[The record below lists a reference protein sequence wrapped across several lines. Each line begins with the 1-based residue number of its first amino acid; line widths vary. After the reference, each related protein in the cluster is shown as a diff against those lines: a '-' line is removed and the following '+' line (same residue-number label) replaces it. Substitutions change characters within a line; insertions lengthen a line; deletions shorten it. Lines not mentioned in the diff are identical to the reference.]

1 MLKNLGI
8 GLALFTAFVFL
19 GLNIAYSQLIS
30 PLYFR
35 QVIDE
40 KNSIVAYLKSI
51 RTLPTFQ
58 HDLILY
64 KNLYGREIE
73 DQVFYDES
81 VRREKIRQLE
91 ALLVKN
97 TNSRDTLYNLYLL
110 YSQAGD
116 DSKALEHLNKAKQI
130 DPAL

>member
-8 GLALFTAFVFL
+8 GLALFTAFVYL
-19 GLNIAYSQLIS
+19 SLNIVYSQLIS

-35 QVIDE
+35 QVVDE

-51 RTLPTFQ
+51 RTLPTFE
-58 HDLILY
+58 HDLLLY
-64 KNLYGREIE
+64 KNLYGRQIE
-73 DQVFYDES
+73 DEVFYDES
-81 VRREKIRQLE
+81 ARGDKIRKLE

-97 TNSRDTLYNLYLL
+97 PNSRDTLYNLYLL
-110 YSQAGD
+110 HSQAGD
-116 DSKALEHLNKAKQI
+116 DTKALEHLNKAKQI